1 MVQRYSRYE
10 IQEPENETNLAVSIA
25 SGIGS
30 GLIKIPV
37 GLASVAAEVYD
48 ATRGEGVDID
58 DGAVARLEKFI
69 DDSVVGDVMQGLE
82 DKARDTAAGRITEAL
97 VQVGVPAARGAKIAG
112 QIATKT
118 ISAIQKGR
126 RVSLTGKTAK
136 NLSKAQQSA
145 NNLNRASK
153 IARYGAITTGGAA
166 GAAVVYDIE
175 DIGTFGD
182 LFEKGTN
189 LDRDLKDESD
199 DDAIRRL
206 ENRLKFFGEGVLIAP
221 VAYGVGKVGGLV
233 AKKGKELAFSNSTFE
248 RLVDKFAANFR
259 PRSKKSQE
267 LFEGQM
273 RVEGQEGSAAI
284 VAKDL
289 VKDIDQTFKQIFN
302 KSSSAADKIKNKD
315 ELLTQMD
322 SLLKSGK
329 DSIKNNEVVF
339 NSFDGK
345 KLKDFYK
352 SLDNINVPKKQQE
365 ELVAALTNSKKAFNR
380 LETDLVGG
388 GNLTA
393 KNKDELLQFF
403 SNRLKSTLSND
414 YKIFEN
420 SKLFKTTNYIPTDE
434 KRQAVAQLFINYAK
448 NNRVKNY
455 TEKDAMLDV
464 DKVLENVKM
473 DPVTKSPVF
482 KFESKSA
489 MYDGVVQEINIS
501 KAISANK
508 FDKKDLI
515 TGQKDIKAFR
525 ELFGEVKDARRT
537 IVNNMQAMS
546 AISARDQ
553 FYNQIAKSGKIVFDN
568 PTQAQLNLPNRPG
581 YTMSRN
587 GMQIKSPLGEEAYV
601 NPLNGKFTSSEYEAA
616 IKFAEEMP
624 LAGLM
629 KTNIYRYGIAVPKG
643 VAQVAKTVLSPF
655 THMRNF
661 TSAVAFSL
669 GTGNLFKNPKFVL
682 DSFKQSFNT
691 IQPQLLYRN
700 LPEDQA
706 FYRFM
711 LDEGVVNSSSTFQD
725 VQGLL
730 KDIAKGGDFVERAF
744 GKLGKR
750 LNKVFRTSQDLYVA
764 EDDFYKIYNYLA
776 EFDNLKNAYRGTR
789 PDIELAREAA
799 KIVRNTVPNYSY
811 VSDFIKGLRRS
822 PLGNFV
828 SFPAEIIR
836 TSHNI
841 VQQGIREVKD
851 PALRSIGAR
860 RLLGFGTAV
869 TTIPPALVEI
879 FRGMYGITR
888 DELSAMRRF
897 LPEWSRESTIIPQ
910 KDKDGNY
917 YYTDFSHG
925 FAYDTIVNP
934 IQSVIANVEGNDEA
948 PLIKG
953 LTDGTIKALGRL
965 VDPFISESIW
975 VQALQDLYA
984 RGGKTDTGSEI
995 WNPRDPDGDK
1005 MYKGIAHLVEA
1016 LAPLS
1021 YPQIKRLAQAQLYG
1035 EDPDTGKDLEVGG
1048 ELGGFF
1054 GFRNQ
1059 KMDFEQSLGY
1069 KISEY
1074 NTALRQ
1080 SRKFL
1085 PRPQGNV
1092 KPKDIIEGIIQG
1104 NQSWFE
1110 AQKDMKK
1117 DLNAMEDLGFNKKQV
1132 GTIFAR
1138 RNLTTD
1144 YGSLTNNRFKPF
1156 NLPEGLIE
1164 AYIRN
1169 ARENGY
1175 TNPLDIQTR
1184 STINS
1189 IIRNLFRLGLDQ
1201 PYPSLMR
1208 EMNIGNTAALPPTPM
1223 PMAQPRAQVVNP
1235 NTNLTRTEQALLSP
1249 EEQVIASR
1257 T

>member
-1 MVQRYSRYE
+1 MVQKYDRYA

-48 ATRGEGVDID
+48 AVNGEGVKID

-126 RVSLTGKTAK
+126 RVGLTGKTAK
-136 NLSKAQQSA
+136 NLSKGQQAANKLNKSA
-145 NNLNRASK
+145 RY
-153 IARYGAITTGGAA
+153 ARYGAITTGGAA
-166 GAAVVYDIE
+166 GAAVVYDVE

-189 LDRDLKDESD
+189 LDRDIRNESD

-206 ENRLKFFGEGVLIAP
+206 ENRFKFFGEGVLIAP
-221 VAYGVGKVGGLV
+221 VAYGVGKVGGLL

-248 RLVDKFAANFR
+248 RLVDKFASKFR

-273 RVEGQEGSAAI
+273 RVEGEEGAAAI

-289 VKDIDQTFKQIFN
+289 VKDIDQSFKQIFN
-302 KSSSAADKIKNKD
+302 KSSPAADKIKNKD

-329 DSIKNNEVVF
+329 DVIKDNEVVF
-339 NSFDGK
+339 NNFDKK
-345 KLKDFYK
+345 KLQDFYK
-352 SLDNINVPKKQQE
+352 SLENIKVPKKQQE
-365 ELVAALTNSKKAFNR
+365 ELVTALTNSKKAFNR
-380 LETDLVGG
+380 LESDLVGG

-393 KNKDELLQFF
+393 KNKEELLQFF

-420 SKLFKTTNYIPTDE
+420 SKVFKTTNYVPTDE
-434 KRQAVAQLFINYAK
+434 KREAVAQLFINYAR

-508 FDKKDLI
+508 FDPKDLI
-515 TGQKDIKAFR
+515 TGQRDIKAFR

-546 AISARDQ
+546 AISARDK
-553 FYNQIAKSGKIVFDN
+553 FYNKIAQSGKIVFDN

-587 GMQIKSPLGEEAYV
+587 GMQIKSALGEEAYV

-616 IKFAEEMP
+616 IKFAEELP
-624 LAGLM
+624 LEGLM
-629 KTNIYRYGIAVPKG
+629 KTNIYRYGIAIPKG

-700 LPEDQA
+700 QPKDQA
-706 FYRFM
+706 FYQFM
-711 LDEGVVNSSSTFQD
+711 LEEGVVNSSSTFQD

-730 KDIAKGGDFVERAF
+730 KDIAKGGDVIERVF

-869 TTIPPALVEI
+869 TVIPPTVVEM

-888 DELSAMRRF
+888 DELAAMRRF

-984 RGGKTDTGSEI
+984 RGGRTDTGSEI
-995 WNPRDPDGDK
+995 WNPRDPEGDK

-1085 PRPQGNV
+1085 PRPQGDV
-1092 KPKDIIEGIIQG
+1092 QAKDIIEGLIQG

-1110 AQKDMKK
+1110 AQQDMKK
-1117 DLNAMEDLGFNKKQV
+1117 DLGAMKDLGFNDKQV
-1132 GTIFAR
+1132 GIIFDR
-1138 RNLTTD
+1138 RNLGRD
-1144 YGSLTNNRFKPF
+1144 FNSLRANKFKPF
-1156 NLPEGLIE
+1156 ELPEGLID

-1169 ARENGY
+1169 AKENNY
-1175 TNPLDIQTR
+1175 ANPLTPNTFRQ
-1184 STINS
+1184 INS
-1189 IIRNLFRLGLDQ
+1189 VLRDLYKLYLNQ

-1208 EMNIGNTAALPPTPM
+1208 ELNIGNTAALPPTPM
-1223 PMAQPRAQVVNP
+1223 PMAQPRAQVVDP

>member
-1 MVQRYSRYE
+1 MVQKYDRYA

-30 GLIKIPV
+30 GLIKVPV
-37 GLASVAAEVYD
+37 GLASVAAEIYD
-48 ATRGEGVDID
+48 AVNGEGVNID

-97 VQVGVPAARGAKIAG
+97 VQVGIPAARGAKIAG

-118 ISAIQKGR
+118 IGAIQKGR
-126 RVSLTGKTAK
+126 RVGLTGKTGK
-136 NLSKAQQSA
+136 NLQKGQQAA
-145 NNLNRASK
+145 NKLNRASK
-153 IARYGAITTGGAA
+153 YARYGVISTGGAA
-166 GAAVVYDIE
+166 GAALVYDVE

-189 LDRDLKDESD
+189 LDRDIRNESD
-199 DDAIRRL
+199 DDAIRKL
-206 ENRLKFFGEGVLIAP
+206 ENRFKFFGEGVLISP
-221 VAYGVGKVGGLV
+221 VAYGAGKLGGLV

-248 RLVDKFAANFR
+248 RLVDKFASKFR

-273 RVEGQEGSAAI
+273 RVEGEEGAAAI

-289 VKDIDQTFKQIFN
+289 VKDIDDSFKKVFN
-302 KSSSAADKIKNKD
+302 KSSPVADKIKNKD

-329 DSIKNNEVVF
+329 DTIKDNQVIFNN
-339 NSFDGK
+339 FDKK
-345 KLKDFYK
+345 KLQDFYK
-352 SLDNINVPKKQQE
+352 SMENIKVPQKQQE
-365 ELVAALTNSKKAFNR
+365 ELVTALTNSKKAFNR
-380 LETDLVGG
+380 LESDLVGG

-393 KNKDELLQFF
+393 SNQSELLQFF

-420 SKLFKTTNYIPTDE
+420 SKLYKTTNYIPTDE
-434 KRQAVAQLFINYAK
+434 KREAVAQLFMNYAK
-448 NNRVKNY
+448 NNKVKNY
-455 TEKDAMLDV
+455 TEKDGMLDV

-489 MYDGVVQEINIS
+489 LYDGVVQEINIS
-501 KAISANK
+501 KSISANK
-508 FDKKDLI
+508 FDPTDLI

-525 ELFGEVKDARRT
+525 ELFGEIKDARRT

-546 AISARDQ
+546 SIGARDK
-553 FYNQIAKSGKIVFDN
+553 FYNKIAQSGKIVFDN

-587 GMQIKSPLGEEAYV
+587 GMQIKSSLGEEAYV

-616 IKFAEEMP
+616 IKFAEELP
-624 LAGLM
+624 LEGLM

-643 VAQVAKTVLSPF
+643 IAQVAKTVLSPF

-700 LPEDQA
+700 QPKDQA
-706 FYRFM
+706 FYQFM
-711 LDEGVVNSSSTFQD
+711 LEEGVVNSSSTFQD

-730 KDIAKGGDFVERAF
+730 KDIAKGGDVIERVF
-744 GKLGKR
+744 GKLGKK

-776 EFDNLKNAYRGTR
+776 EFDNLKNAYKGAK
-789 PDIELAREAA
+789 PDIDLAREAA
-799 KIVRNTVPNYSY
+799 SIVRNTVPNYSY

-841 VQQGIREVKD
+841 VQQGIKEVKD
-851 PALRSIGAR
+851 PALRSIGAK

-869 TTIPPALVEI
+869 TVIPPTLVEM

-897 LPEWSRESTIIPQ
+897 LPEWSKESTIIPQ
-910 KDKDGNY
+910 KDKEGNY

-984 RGGKTDTGSEI
+984 RGGRTDTGSQI
-995 WNPRDPDGDK
+995 WNPREPEGDK
-1005 MYKGIAHLVEA
+1005 MYKGLKHLVEA

-1021 YPQIKRLAQAQLYG
+1021 YPQIKRLGQAAIFG
-1035 EDPDTGKDLEVGG
+1035 EDPESGRDLQVGG

-1059 KMDFEQSLGY
+1059 KFDFPESLGY

-1074 NTALRQ
+1074 NGALRD

-1085 PRPQGNV
+1085 PRPRGNV
-1092 KPKDIIEGIIQG
+1092 QSKDIIEGLIQG

-1110 AQKDMKK
+1110 AQKEMKK
-1117 DLNAMEDLGFNKKQV
+1117 DIGAMRDLGFNDKQIGV
-1132 GTIFAR
+1132 IFDR
-1138 RNLTTD
+1138 RNLGKD
-1144 YGSLTNNRFKPF
+1144 FNALRSNKFKPF
-1156 NLPEGLIE
+1156 ELPEGLIDE
-1164 AYIRN
+1164 YIRN
-1169 ARENGY
+1169 ARVNGY
-1175 TNPLDIQTR
+1175 ENPLTNETFR
-1184 STINS
+1184 EINS
-1189 IIRNLFRLGLDQ
+1189 VLQDLYRVYLDGT
-1201 PYPSLMR
+1201 YPSLIR
-1208 EMNIGNTAALPPTPM
+1208 EMNIGNTSALPQTPM
-1223 PMAQPRAQVVNP
+1223 PNVQQTTQNVDP

>member
-1 MVQRYSRYE
+1 
-10 IQEPENETNLAVSIA
+10 
-25 SGIGS
+25 
-30 GLIKIPV
+30 
-37 GLASVAAEVYD
+37 
-48 ATRGEGVDID
+48 
-58 DGAVARLEKFI
+58 
-69 DDSVVGDVMQGLE
+69 
-82 DKARDTAAGRITEAL
+82 
-97 VQVGVPAARGAKIAG
+97 
-112 QIATKT
+112 
-118 ISAIQKGR
+118 
-126 RVSLTGKTAK
+126 
-136 NLSKAQQSA
+136 
-145 NNLNRASK
+145 
-153 IARYGAITTGGAA
+153 
-166 GAAVVYDIE
+166 
-175 DIGTFGD
+175 
-182 LFEKGTN
+182 
-189 LDRDLKDESD
+189 
-199 DDAIRRL
+199 
-206 ENRLKFFGEGVLIAP
+206 
-221 VAYGVGKVGGLV
+221 
-233 AKKGKELAFSNSTFE
+233 
-248 RLVDKFAANFR
+248 
-259 PRSKKSQE
+259 
-267 LFEGQM
+267 
-273 RVEGQEGSAAI
+273 
-284 VAKDL
+284 
-289 VKDIDQTFKQIFN
+289 
-302 KSSSAADKIKNKD
+302 
-315 ELLTQMD
+315 
-322 SLLKSGK
+322 
-329 DSIKNNEVVF
+329 
-339 NSFDGK
+339 
-345 KLKDFYK
+345 
-352 SLDNINVPKKQQE
+352 
-365 ELVAALTNSKKAFNR
+365 
-380 LETDLVGG
+380 
-388 GNLTA
+388 
-393 KNKDELLQFF
+393 
-403 SNRLKSTLSND
+403 
-414 YKIFEN
+414 
-420 SKLFKTTNYIPTDE
+420 
-434 KRQAVAQLFINYAK
+434 
-448 NNRVKNY
+448 
-455 TEKDAMLDV
+455 
-464 DKVLENVKM
+464 
-473 DPVTKSPVF
+473 
-482 KFESKSA
+482 
-489 MYDGVVQEINIS
+489 
-501 KAISANK
+501 
-508 FDKKDLI
+508 
-515 TGQKDIKAFR
+515 
-525 ELFGEVKDARRT
+525 
-537 IVNNMQAMS
+537 
-546 AISARDQ
+546 
-553 FYNQIAKSGKIVFDN
+553 
-568 PTQAQLNLPNRPG
+568 
-581 YTMSRN
+581 
-587 GMQIKSPLGEEAYV
+587 
-601 NPLNGKFTSSEYEAA
+601 
-616 IKFAEEMP
+616 
-624 LAGLM
+624 
-629 KTNIYRYGIAVPKG
+629 
-643 VAQVAKTVLSPF
+643 
-655 THMRNF
+655 
-661 TSAVAFSL
+661 
-669 GTGNLFKNPKFVL
+669 
-682 DSFKQSFNT
+682 
-691 IQPQLLYRN
+691 
-700 LPEDQA
+700 
-706 FYRFM
+706 
-711 LDEGVVNSSSTFQD
+711 VVNSSSTFQD

-730 KDIAKGGDFVERAF
+730 KDIAKGGDVIERVF

-888 DELSAMRRF
+888 DELAAMRRF

-984 RGGKTDTGSEI
+984 RGGRTDTGSEI
-995 WNPRDPDGDK
+995 WNPRDPEGDK

-1092 KPKDIIEGIIQG
+1092 QAKDIIEGLIQG

-1110 AQKDMKK
+1110 AQQDMKK
-1117 DLNAMEDLGFNKKQV
+1117 DLGAMKDLGFNDKQI
-1132 GTIFAR
+1132 GIIFDR
-1138 RNLTTD
+1138 RNLGRD
-1144 YGSLTNNRFKPF
+1144 FNSLRANKFKPF
-1156 NLPEGLIE
+1156 ELPEGLID

-1169 ARENGY
+1169 ARENNY
-1175 TNPLDIQTR
+1175 ANPLTPNTFRQ
-1184 STINS
+1184 INS
-1189 IIRNLFRLGLDQ
+1189 VLRDLYKLYLNQ

-1223 PMAQPRAQVVNP
+1223 PMAQPRARVVDP
-1235 NTNLTRTEQALLSP
+1235 NTNLTQTEQALLSP

>member
-1 MVQRYSRYE
+1 MVQKYDRYA

-48 ATRGEGVDID
+48 AVNGEGVKID

-126 RVSLTGKTAK
+126 RVGLTGKTAK
-136 NLSKAQQSA
+136 NLSKGQQAANKLNKSA
-145 NNLNRASK
+145 RY
-153 IARYGAITTGGAA
+153 ARYGAITTGGAA
-166 GAAVVYDIE
+166 GAAVVYDVE

-189 LDRDLKDESD
+189 LDRDIRNESD

-206 ENRLKFFGEGVLIAP
+206 ENRFKFFGEGVLIAP
-221 VAYGVGKVGGLV
+221 VAYGVGKVGGLL

-248 RLVDKFAANFR
+248 RLVDKFASKFR

-273 RVEGQEGSAAI
+273 RVEGEEGAAAI

-289 VKDIDQTFKQIFN
+289 VKDIDQSFKQIFN
-302 KSSSAADKIKNKD
+302 KSSPAADKIKNKD

-329 DSIKNNEVVF
+329 DVIKDNEVVF
-339 NSFDGK
+339 NNFDKK
-345 KLKDFYK
+345 KLQDFYK
-352 SLDNINVPKKQQE
+352 SLENIKIPKKQQE
-365 ELVAALTNSKKAFNR
+365 ELVTALTNSKKAFNR
-380 LETDLVGG
+380 LESDLVGG

-393 KNKDELLQFF
+393 KNKEELLQFF

-420 SKLFKTTNYIPTDE
+420 SKVFKTTNYIPTDE
-434 KRQAVAQLFINYAK
+434 KREAVAQLFINYAR

-508 FDKKDLI
+508 FDPKDLI
-515 TGQKDIKAFR
+515 TGQRDIKAFR

-546 AISARDQ
+546 AISARDR
-553 FYNQIAKSGKIVFDN
+553 FYNKIAQSGKIVFDN

-587 GMQIKSPLGEEAYV
+587 GMQIKSALGEEAYV

-616 IKFAEEMP
+616 IKFAEELP
-624 LAGLM
+624 LEGLM
-629 KTNIYRYGIAVPKG
+629 KTNIYRYGIAIPKG

-700 LPEDQA
+700 QPKDQA
-706 FYRFM
+706 FYQFM
-711 LDEGVVNSSSTFQD
+711 LEEGVVNSSSTFQD

-730 KDIAKGGDFVERAF
+730 KDIAKGGDVIERVF

-764 EDDFYKIYNYLA
+764 EDDFYKVYNYLA
-776 EFDNLKNAYRGTR
+776 EFDNLKNAYRGAR

-984 RGGKTDTGSEI
+984 RGGRTDTGSEI
-995 WNPRDPDGDK
+995 WNPRDPEGDK

-1092 KPKDIIEGIIQG
+1092 QAKDIIEGLIQG

-1110 AQKDMKK
+1110 AQQDMKK
-1117 DLNAMEDLGFNKKQV
+1117 DLGAMKDLGFNDKQV
-1132 GTIFAR
+1132 GIIFDR
-1138 RNLTTD
+1138 RNLGRD
-1144 YGSLTNNRFKPF
+1144 FNSLRANKFKPF
-1156 NLPEGLIE
+1156 ELPEGLID

-1169 ARENGY
+1169 ARENNY
-1175 TNPLDIQTR
+1175 ANPLTPNTFRQ
-1184 STINS
+1184 INS
-1189 IIRNLFRLGLDQ
+1189 VLRNLYKLYLNQ

-1223 PMAQPRAQVVNP
+1223 PMAQPRAQVVDP

>member
-1 MVQRYSRYE
+1 MVQKYDRYA

-48 ATRGEGVDID
+48 AVNGEGVKID

-126 RVSLTGKTAK
+126 RVGLTGKTAK
-136 NLSKAQQSA
+136 NLSKGQQAANKLNKSA
-145 NNLNRASK
+145 RY
-153 IARYGAITTGGAA
+153 ARYGAITTGGAA
-166 GAAVVYDIE
+166 GAAVVYDVE

-189 LDRDLKDESD
+189 LDRDIRNESD

-206 ENRLKFFGEGVLIAP
+206 ENRFKFFGEGVLIAP
-221 VAYGVGKVGGLV
+221 VAYGVGKVGGLL

-248 RLVDKFAANFR
+248 RLVDKFASKFR

-273 RVEGQEGSAAI
+273 RVEGEEGAAAI

-289 VKDIDQTFKQIFN
+289 VKDIDQSFKQIFN
-302 KSSSAADKIKNKD
+302 KSSPAADKIKNKD

-329 DSIKNNEVVF
+329 DVIKDNEVVF
-339 NSFDGK
+339 NNFDKK
-345 KLKDFYK
+345 KLQDFYK
-352 SLDNINVPKKQQE
+352 SLENIKVPKKQQE
-365 ELVAALTNSKKAFNR
+365 ELVTALTNSKKAFNR
-380 LETDLVGG
+380 LESDLVGG

-393 KNKDELLQFF
+393 KNKEELLQFF

-420 SKLFKTTNYIPTDE
+420 SKVFKTTNYIPTDE
-434 KRQAVAQLFINYAK
+434 KREAVAQLFINYAR

-508 FDKKDLI
+508 FDPKDLI
-515 TGQKDIKAFR
+515 TGQRDIKAFR

-546 AISARDQ
+546 AISARDR
-553 FYNQIAKSGKIVFDN
+553 FYNKIAQSGKIVFDN

-587 GMQIKSPLGEEAYV
+587 GMQIKSALGEEAYV

-616 IKFAEEMP
+616 IKFAEELP
-624 LAGLM
+624 LEGLM
-629 KTNIYRYGIAVPKG
+629 KTNIYRYGIAIPKG

-700 LPEDQA
+700 QPKDQA
-706 FYRFM
+706 FYQFM
-711 LDEGVVNSSSTFQD
+711 LEEGVVNSSSTFQD

-730 KDIAKGGDFVERAF
+730 KDIAKGGDVIERVF

-764 EDDFYKIYNYLA
+764 EDDFYKVYNYLA
-776 EFDNLKNAYRGTR
+776 EFDNLKNAYRGAR

-841 VQQGIREVKD
+841 VQQGMREVKD

-984 RGGKTDTGSEI
+984 RGGRTDTGSEI
-995 WNPRDPDGDK
+995 WNPRDPEGDK

-1092 KPKDIIEGIIQG
+1092 QAKDIIEGLIQG

-1110 AQKDMKK
+1110 AQQDMKK
-1117 DLNAMEDLGFNKKQV
+1117 DLGAMKDLGFNDKQV
-1132 GTIFAR
+1132 GIIFDR
-1138 RNLTTD
+1138 RNLGRD
-1144 YGSLTNNRFKPF
+1144 FNSLRANKFKPF
-1156 NLPEGLIE
+1156 ELPEGLID

-1169 ARENGY
+1169 AKENNY
-1175 TNPLDIQTR
+1175 ANPLTPNTFRQ
-1184 STINS
+1184 INS
-1189 IIRNLFRLGLDQ
+1189 VLRNLYKLYLNQ

-1223 PMAQPRAQVVNP
+1223 PMAQPRTQVVDP

>member
-1 MVQRYSRYE
+1 
-10 IQEPENETNLAVSIA
+10 
-25 SGIGS
+25 
-30 GLIKIPV
+30 
-37 GLASVAAEVYD
+37 
-48 ATRGEGVDID
+48 
-58 DGAVARLEKFI
+58 
-69 DDSVVGDVMQGLE
+69 
-82 DKARDTAAGRITEAL
+82 
-97 VQVGVPAARGAKIAG
+97 
-112 QIATKT
+112 
-118 ISAIQKGR
+118 
-126 RVSLTGKTAK
+126 
-136 NLSKAQQSA
+136 
-145 NNLNRASK
+145 
-153 IARYGAITTGGAA
+153 
-166 GAAVVYDIE
+166 
-175 DIGTFGD
+175 
-182 LFEKGTN
+182 
-189 LDRDLKDESD
+189 
-199 DDAIRRL
+199 
-206 ENRLKFFGEGVLIAP
+206 
-221 VAYGVGKVGGLV
+221 
-233 AKKGKELAFSNSTFE
+233 
-248 RLVDKFAANFR
+248 
-259 PRSKKSQE
+259 
-267 LFEGQM
+267 
-273 RVEGQEGSAAI
+273 
-284 VAKDL
+284 
-289 VKDIDQTFKQIFN
+289 
-302 KSSSAADKIKNKD
+302 
-315 ELLTQMD
+315 
-322 SLLKSGK
+322 
-329 DSIKNNEVVF
+329 
-339 NSFDGK
+339 
-345 KLKDFYK
+345 
-352 SLDNINVPKKQQE
+352 
-365 ELVAALTNSKKAFNR
+365 
-380 LETDLVGG
+380 
-388 GNLTA
+388 
-393 KNKDELLQFF
+393 
-403 SNRLKSTLSND
+403 
-414 YKIFEN
+414 
-420 SKLFKTTNYIPTDE
+420 
-434 KRQAVAQLFINYAK
+434 
-448 NNRVKNY
+448 
-455 TEKDAMLDV
+455 
-464 DKVLENVKM
+464 
-473 DPVTKSPVF
+473 
-482 KFESKSA
+482 
-489 MYDGVVQEINIS
+489 
-501 KAISANK
+501 
-508 FDKKDLI
+508 
-515 TGQKDIKAFR
+515 
-525 ELFGEVKDARRT
+525 
-537 IVNNMQAMS
+537 
-546 AISARDQ
+546 
-553 FYNQIAKSGKIVFDN
+553 
-568 PTQAQLNLPNRPG
+568 
-581 YTMSRN
+581 
-587 GMQIKSPLGEEAYV
+587 
-601 NPLNGKFTSSEYEAA
+601 
-616 IKFAEEMP
+616 
-624 LAGLM
+624 
-629 KTNIYRYGIAVPKG
+629 
-643 VAQVAKTVLSPF
+643 
-655 THMRNF
+655 
-661 TSAVAFSL
+661 
-669 GTGNLFKNPKFVL
+669 
-682 DSFKQSFNT
+682 
-691 IQPQLLYRN
+691 
-700 LPEDQA
+700 
-706 FYRFM
+706 M

-776 EFDNLKNAYRGTR
+776 EFDNLKNAYKGTV
-789 PDIELAREAA
+789 PNLELAKRAA
-799 KIVRNTVPNYSY
+799 SIVRNTVPNYSY

-995 WNPRDPDGDK
+995 WNPRDPEGDK

-1223 PMAQPRAQVVNP
+1223 PMAQPRAQVVDP

>member
-1 MVQRYSRYE
+1 
-10 IQEPENETNLAVSIA
+10 
-25 SGIGS
+25 
-30 GLIKIPV
+30 
-37 GLASVAAEVYD
+37 
-48 ATRGEGVDID
+48 
-58 DGAVARLEKFI
+58 
-69 DDSVVGDVMQGLE
+69 
-82 DKARDTAAGRITEAL
+82 
-97 VQVGVPAARGAKIAG
+97 
-112 QIATKT
+112 
-118 ISAIQKGR
+118 
-126 RVSLTGKTAK
+126 
-136 NLSKAQQSA
+136 
-145 NNLNRASK
+145 
-153 IARYGAITTGGAA
+153 
-166 GAAVVYDIE
+166 
-175 DIGTFGD
+175 
-182 LFEKGTN
+182 
-189 LDRDLKDESD
+189 
-199 DDAIRRL
+199 
-206 ENRLKFFGEGVLIAP
+206 
-221 VAYGVGKVGGLV
+221 
-233 AKKGKELAFSNSTFE
+233 
-248 RLVDKFAANFR
+248 
-259 PRSKKSQE
+259 
-267 LFEGQM
+267 
-273 RVEGQEGSAAI
+273 
-284 VAKDL
+284 
-289 VKDIDQTFKQIFN
+289 
-302 KSSSAADKIKNKD
+302 
-315 ELLTQMD
+315 
-322 SLLKSGK
+322 
-329 DSIKNNEVVF
+329 
-339 NSFDGK
+339 
-345 KLKDFYK
+345 
-352 SLDNINVPKKQQE
+352 
-365 ELVAALTNSKKAFNR
+365 
-380 LETDLVGG
+380 
-388 GNLTA
+388 
-393 KNKDELLQFF
+393 
-403 SNRLKSTLSND
+403 
-414 YKIFEN
+414 
-420 SKLFKTTNYIPTDE
+420 
-434 KRQAVAQLFINYAK
+434 
-448 NNRVKNY
+448 
-455 TEKDAMLDV
+455 
-464 DKVLENVKM
+464 
-473 DPVTKSPVF
+473 
-482 KFESKSA
+482 
-489 MYDGVVQEINIS
+489 
-501 KAISANK
+501 
-508 FDKKDLI
+508 
-515 TGQKDIKAFR
+515 
-525 ELFGEVKDARRT
+525 
-537 IVNNMQAMS
+537 
-546 AISARDQ
+546 
-553 FYNQIAKSGKIVFDN
+553 
-568 PTQAQLNLPNRPG
+568 
-581 YTMSRN
+581 
-587 GMQIKSPLGEEAYV
+587 
-601 NPLNGKFTSSEYEAA
+601 
-616 IKFAEEMP
+616 
-624 LAGLM
+624 
-629 KTNIYRYGIAVPKG
+629 
-643 VAQVAKTVLSPF
+643 
-655 THMRNF
+655 MRNF

-700 LPEDQA
+700 QPKDQA
-706 FYRFM
+706 FYQFM
-711 LDEGVVNSSSTFQD
+711 LEEGVVNSSSTFQD

-730 KDIAKGGDFVERAF
+730 KDIAKGGDVIERVF

-750 LNKVFRTSQDLYVA
+750 LNKVFKTSQDLYVA

-888 DELSAMRRF
+888 DELAAMRRF

-984 RGGKTDTGSEI
+984 RGGRTDTGSEI
-995 WNPRDPDGDK
+995 WNPRDPEGDK

-1092 KPKDIIEGIIQG
+1092 QAKDIIEGLIQG

-1110 AQKDMKK
+1110 AQQDMKK
-1117 DLNAMEDLGFNKKQV
+1117 DLGAMKDLGFNDKQI
-1132 GTIFAR
+1132 GIIFDR
-1138 RNLTTD
+1138 RNLGRD
-1144 YGSLTNNRFKPF
+1144 FNSLRANKFKPF
-1156 NLPEGLIE
+1156 ELPEGLID

-1169 ARENGY
+1169 ARENNY
-1175 TNPLDIQTR
+1175 ANPLTPNTFRQ
-1184 STINS
+1184 INS
-1189 IIRNLFRLGLDQ
+1189 VLRDLYKLYLNQ

-1223 PMAQPRAQVVNP
+1223 PMAQPRARVVDP
-1235 NTNLTRTEQALLSP
+1235 NTNLTQTEQALLSP

>member
-1 MVQRYSRYE
+1 
-10 IQEPENETNLAVSIA
+10 
-25 SGIGS
+25 
-30 GLIKIPV
+30 
-37 GLASVAAEVYD
+37 
-48 ATRGEGVDID
+48 
-58 DGAVARLEKFI
+58 
-69 DDSVVGDVMQGLE
+69 
-82 DKARDTAAGRITEAL
+82 
-97 VQVGVPAARGAKIAG
+97 
-112 QIATKT
+112 
-118 ISAIQKGR
+118 
-126 RVSLTGKTAK
+126 
-136 NLSKAQQSA
+136 
-145 NNLNRASK
+145 
-153 IARYGAITTGGAA
+153 
-166 GAAVVYDIE
+166 
-175 DIGTFGD
+175 
-182 LFEKGTN
+182 
-189 LDRDLKDESD
+189 
-199 DDAIRRL
+199 
-206 ENRLKFFGEGVLIAP
+206 
-221 VAYGVGKVGGLV
+221 
-233 AKKGKELAFSNSTFE
+233 
-248 RLVDKFAANFR
+248 
-259 PRSKKSQE
+259 
-267 LFEGQM
+267 
-273 RVEGQEGSAAI
+273 
-284 VAKDL
+284 
-289 VKDIDQTFKQIFN
+289 
-302 KSSSAADKIKNKD
+302 
-315 ELLTQMD
+315 
-322 SLLKSGK
+322 
-329 DSIKNNEVVF
+329 
-339 NSFDGK
+339 
-345 KLKDFYK
+345 
-352 SLDNINVPKKQQE
+352 
-365 ELVAALTNSKKAFNR
+365 
-380 LETDLVGG
+380 
-388 GNLTA
+388 
-393 KNKDELLQFF
+393 
-403 SNRLKSTLSND
+403 
-414 YKIFEN
+414 
-420 SKLFKTTNYIPTDE
+420 
-434 KRQAVAQLFINYAK
+434 
-448 NNRVKNY
+448 
-455 TEKDAMLDV
+455 
-464 DKVLENVKM
+464 
-473 DPVTKSPVF
+473 
-482 KFESKSA
+482 
-489 MYDGVVQEINIS
+489 
-501 KAISANK
+501 
-508 FDKKDLI
+508 
-515 TGQKDIKAFR
+515 
-525 ELFGEVKDARRT
+525 
-537 IVNNMQAMS
+537 
-546 AISARDQ
+546 
-553 FYNQIAKSGKIVFDN
+553 
-568 PTQAQLNLPNRPG
+568 
-581 YTMSRN
+581 
-587 GMQIKSPLGEEAYV
+587 
-601 NPLNGKFTSSEYEAA
+601 
-616 IKFAEEMP
+616 
-624 LAGLM
+624 
-629 KTNIYRYGIAVPKG
+629 
-643 VAQVAKTVLSPF
+643 
-655 THMRNF
+655 MRNF

-776 EFDNLKNAYRGTR
+776 EFDNLKNAYKGTV
-789 PDIELAREAA
+789 PNLELAKRAA
-799 KIVRNTVPNYSY
+799 SIVRNTVPNYSY

-995 WNPRDPDGDK
+995 WNPRDPEGDK

-1223 PMAQPRAQVVNP
+1223 PMAQPRAQVVDP

>member
-1 MVQRYSRYE
+1 C
-10 IQEPENETNLAVSIA
+10 
-25 SGIGS
+25 
-30 GLIKIPV
+30 
-37 GLASVAAEVYD
+37 
-48 ATRGEGVDID
+48 
-58 DGAVARLEKFI
+58 
-69 DDSVVGDVMQGLE
+69 
-82 DKARDTAAGRITEAL
+82 
-97 VQVGVPAARGAKIAG
+97 
-112 QIATKT
+112 
-118 ISAIQKGR
+118 
-126 RVSLTGKTAK
+126 
-136 NLSKAQQSA
+136 
-145 NNLNRASK
+145 
-153 IARYGAITTGGAA
+153 
-166 GAAVVYDIE
+166 
-175 DIGTFGD
+175 
-182 LFEKGTN
+182 
-189 LDRDLKDESD
+189 
-199 DDAIRRL
+199 
-206 ENRLKFFGEGVLIAP
+206 
-221 VAYGVGKVGGLV
+221 
-233 AKKGKELAFSNSTFE
+233 
-248 RLVDKFAANFR
+248 
-259 PRSKKSQE
+259 
-267 LFEGQM
+267 
-273 RVEGQEGSAAI
+273 
-284 VAKDL
+284 
-289 VKDIDQTFKQIFN
+289 
-302 KSSSAADKIKNKD
+302 
-315 ELLTQMD
+315 
-322 SLLKSGK
+322 
-329 DSIKNNEVVF
+329 
-339 NSFDGK
+339 
-345 KLKDFYK
+345 
-352 SLDNINVPKKQQE
+352 
-365 ELVAALTNSKKAFNR
+365 
-380 LETDLVGG
+380 
-388 GNLTA
+388 
-393 KNKDELLQFF
+393 
-403 SNRLKSTLSND
+403 
-414 YKIFEN
+414 
-420 SKLFKTTNYIPTDE
+420 
-434 KRQAVAQLFINYAK
+434 
-448 NNRVKNY
+448 
-455 TEKDAMLDV
+455 
-464 DKVLENVKM
+464 
-473 DPVTKSPVF
+473 
-482 KFESKSA
+482 
-489 MYDGVVQEINIS
+489 
-501 KAISANK
+501 
-508 FDKKDLI
+508 
-515 TGQKDIKAFR
+515 
-525 ELFGEVKDARRT
+525 
-537 IVNNMQAMS
+537 
-546 AISARDQ
+546 
-553 FYNQIAKSGKIVFDN
+553 
-568 PTQAQLNLPNRPG
+568 
-581 YTMSRN
+581 
-587 GMQIKSPLGEEAYV
+587 
-601 NPLNGKFTSSEYEAA
+601 
-616 IKFAEEMP
+616 
-624 LAGLM
+624 
-629 KTNIYRYGIAVPKG
+629 
-643 VAQVAKTVLSPF
+643 
-655 THMRNF
+655 
-661 TSAVAFSL
+661 
-669 GTGNLFKNPKFVL
+669 NLFKNPKFVL

-700 LPEDQA
+700 QPKDQA
-706 FYRFM
+706 FYQFM
-711 LDEGVVNSSSTFQD
+711 LEEGVVNSSSTFQD

-730 KDIAKGGDFVERAF
+730 KDIAKGGDVIERVF

-984 RGGKTDTGSEI
+984 RGGRTDTGSEI
-995 WNPRDPDGDK
+995 WNPRDPEGDK

-1092 KPKDIIEGIIQG
+1092 QAKDIIEGLIQG

-1110 AQKDMKK
+1110 AQQDMKK
-1117 DLNAMEDLGFNKKQV
+1117 DLGAMKDLGFNDKQV
-1132 GTIFAR
+1132 GTIFDR
-1138 RNLTTD
+1138 RNL
-1144 YGSLTNNRFKPF
+1144 GR
-1156 NLPEGLIE
+1156 
-1164 AYIRN
+1164 
-1169 ARENGY
+1169 
-1175 TNPLDIQTR
+1175 
-1184 STINS
+1184 
-1189 IIRNLFRLGLDQ
+1189 
-1201 PYPSLMR
+1201 
-1208 EMNIGNTAALPPTPM
+1208 
-1223 PMAQPRAQVVNP
+1223 
-1235 NTNLTRTEQALLSP
+1235 
-1249 EEQVIASR
+1249 
-1257 T
+1257 